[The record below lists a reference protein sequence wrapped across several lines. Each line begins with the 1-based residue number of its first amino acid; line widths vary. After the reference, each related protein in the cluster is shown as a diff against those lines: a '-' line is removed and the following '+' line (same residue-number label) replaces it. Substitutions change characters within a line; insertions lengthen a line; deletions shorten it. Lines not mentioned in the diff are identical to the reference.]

1 MGNTFGHCGWNSLW
15 NFLKKAICPLATSQ
29 KQLAIMEYQISTM
42 SFSRDLE
49 KRRKQSEY
57 CFKTIRNS
65 VIFIGCFHRLASN
78 ANMYIFAILAGNNPA
93 KTLVE
98 G

>member
-1 MGNTFGHCGWNSLW
+1 
-15 NFLKKAICPLATSQ
+15 
-29 KQLAIMEYQISTM
+29 MEYQISTI

-65 VIFIGCFHRLASN
+65 VIFIGCFHKLASN
-78 ANMYIFAILAGNNPA
+78 ANIYMFCDFGRIAPA
-93 KTLVE
+93 KMLVE
-98 G
+98 GFPPSPQDRPHSVTAARPADAEKF